1 MKLKKIL
8 FSIFT
13 IFCITVGGKA
23 QTVELQTGLIN
34 PLTTTANRFE
44 KSNNAFLINI
54 IKDNVVILQIVHGGL
69 IEQARTE
76 ENTFNF
82 SFNVTFDNEKDNQN
96 KFTALEISKDFK
108 YYEWD
113 GIPCYAL
120 NVGNNKKK
128 TESIALTIL
137 TKVYGFKEKDLFE
150 FEIYDQGRM

>member
-1 MKLKKIL
+1 MKKIL
-8 FSIFT
+8 LSILA
-13 IFCITVGGKA
+13 IFGITVGGKT
-23 QTVELQTGLIN
+23 QTEELQTGLIN
-34 PLTTTANRFE
+34 TLTTTANRFE

-82 SFNVTFDNEKDNQN
+82 SFNVPFDNEKDNQN
-96 KFTALEISKDFK
+96 RFTALKISKDFK

-120 NVGNNKKK
+120 NVGNDKNKA
-128 TESIALTIL
+128 EEIAIKIL
-137 TKVYGFKEKDLFE
+137 TKVYGFDSKDLFE

>member
-1 MKLKKIL
+1 MKKIL
-8 FSIFT
+8 LSILA
-13 IFCITVGGKA
+13 IFGITVGGKA
-23 QTVELQTGLIN
+23 QTEELQTGLIN
-34 PLTTTANRFE
+34 TLTITANRFE

-96 KFTALEISKDFK
+96 RFTALKISKDFK

-120 NVGNNKKK
+120 NVGNDKNKA
-128 TESIALTIL
+128 EEIAIKIL
-137 TKVYGFKEKDLFE
+137 TKVYGFDSKDLFE